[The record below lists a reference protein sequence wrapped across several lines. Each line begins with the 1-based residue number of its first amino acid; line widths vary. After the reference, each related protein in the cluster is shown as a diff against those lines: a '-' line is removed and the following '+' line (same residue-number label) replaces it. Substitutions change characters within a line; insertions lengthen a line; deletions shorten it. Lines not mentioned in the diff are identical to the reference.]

1 METTHQSP
9 AQAAG
14 QQHTY
19 EIVVNGRKKAV
30 ESDVLT
36 FEQVVVLASLP
47 PGAQVTYTVTYRH
60 AAQHPAEG
68 TLVAGQSVKI
78 KNGTAFVVTATDK
91 S

>member
-1 METTHQSP
+1 METTHQFP
-9 AQAAG
+9 AQAG

-19 EIVVNGRKKAV
+19 DIVVNGRKKTV
-30 ESDVLT
+30 EGNELT
-36 FEQVVVLASLP
+36 FEQVVALASLP
-47 PGAQVTYTVTYRH
+47 TGAQVTYTVTYRH